1 MLKKLFAALVLCVAL
16 LAAAPVWAYDVY
28 YQGKKLAETEPHFGQ
43 DCVPARALFEKL
55 GFAVQW
61 RAEYND
67 LFLYHPERCRIRL
80 FLDDLDVST
89 FLPLDY
95 QLPVLPYINNDVLYI
110 PLCLLEYE
118 YYGYKLQFLPEQQ
131 RVEILEAE
139 RPEPVYPFADLTREQ
154 LAGIKINFTV
164 GPHCY
169 PVYTE
174 QLEEA
179 DIEQLLALLPKLA
192 YREPAFTG
200 EMIEV
205 TGDVVRKFELE
216 FADGRTLGFGEAVYC
231 YYFFSEDEEPAAYVV
246 QNYEKQNEL
255 DKLYRQLCEK
265 YGARVQE
272 TLQLD

>member
-1 MLKKLFAALVLCVAL
+1 MLKRLFAVLVVLCL
-16 LAAAPVWAYDVY
+16 LAAAPAWAYDVY
-28 YQGKKLAETEPHFGQ
+28 YQGEKLAESEQHFGQ
-43 DCVPARALFEKL
+43 DCVLARAVFEKL
-55 GFAVQW
+55 GFDVQW
-61 RAEYND
+61 RAEFND

-80 FLDDLDVST
+80 SMDDLDVST
-89 FLPLDY
+89 FIPLDY
-95 QLPVLPYINNDVLYI
+95 KLPALPYFNDDLLYV
-110 PLCLLEYE
+110 PLRLLEYE
-118 YYGYKLQFLPEQQ
+118 YCGYKLQFLPEQQ

-179 DIEQLLALLPKLA
+179 DIEQLLALLPQLA

-205 TGDVVRKFELE
+205 TGGVVREFELE

-231 YYFFSEDEEPAAYVV
+231 YYFFPENEELVAYVV

-255 DKLYRQLCEK
+255 DKLYRQLREK

-272 TLQLD
+272 TPQLD